1 MVYKRVRGWTS
12 GQSLPVQT
20 FVEYPPA
27 GRQCILTAAVWMKQ
41 NQNAI
46 AAINHQRAIRIKLHD
61 HSWLFYQSLKK
72 LAVVESYFRC
82 WGSRF
87 SGRCR
92 CREVLGSFSID
103 DGNGSE
109 NVTFKMNFVAFI
121 PNGQSANFPGVD
133 FLRSAINFR
142 ERKRNSSSLVN
153 VLHKTCN

>member
-1 MVYKRVRGWTS
+1 M
-12 GQSLPVQT
+12 QSSKQGMWKGYHLSIKGIQKGYL
-20 FVEYPPA
+20 FREKWYIKGKGLDLGAKPPRKNICWVPP

-61 HSWLFYQSLKK
+61 HSWLFYQSLKI
-72 LAVVESYFRC
+72 LAFVESYFRS

-92 CREVLGSFSID
+92 CGEVLGSFNID

-121 PNGQSANFPGVD
+121 P
-133 FLRSAINFR
+133 ICW
-142 ERKRNSSSLVN
+142 K
-153 VLHKTCN
+153 